1 MRLKSTL
8 AWIALDLTLL
18 SVAAW
23 SVAAALSSPAFPEAE
38 DHPAPASPSS
48 SLGISTQAGEG
59 MLNTPLFTPSR
70 QQYIAPEQAPIL
82 APQPVSPR
90 LVGIVQDSPKVR
102 RALLETPAG
111 ETRRLLGQGEAF
123 QEWVVTKV
131 GPDAVEL
138 ILADSATRPVPPQPL
153 SLRLHPAERAW
164 TATNE

>member
-8 AWIALDLTLL
+8 AWIGLDLTLL

-38 DHPAPASPSS
+38 SPSDPASSS
-48 SLGISTQAGEG
+48 NSLDVSAQAGEG
-59 MLNTPLFTPSR
+59 MLNAPLFTPSR
-70 QQYIAPEQAPIL
+70 QQYIAPEQAPIQ
-82 APQPVSPR
+82 APPPVSPR

-111 ETRRLLGQGEAF
+111 EARRLIGQGEAF

-131 GPDAVEL
+131 GPDVVEL
-138 ILADSATRPVPPQPL
+138 IPAGSATLPVPPPPL